1 MVYEEKRFFYHN
13 KYDTLSTYCFCNWI
27 NHLEKGTPLK
37 YKFKMP
43 KPSKAEK
50 HYHYRFQE
58 FHLGFQKDPLP
69 LPLSLTVPCYL

>member
-1 MVYEEKRFFYHN
+1 MVYEEKRFFYHD
-13 KYDTLSTYCFCNWI
+13 KYDTLSTYCFSNWI

-43 KPSKAEK
+43 NINHLKTEK

-58 FHLGFQKDPLP
+58 FHLGFQKDPPP
-69 LPLSLTVPCYL
+69 LPLS

>member
-1 MVYEEKRFFYHN
+1 MTNWLVIKSWFIVFRENYWKSINENTVWFMKKNDYFYHN

-43 KPSKAEK
+43 IYKPSKN
-50 HYHYRFQE
+50 
-58 FHLGFQKDPLP
+58 
-69 LPLSLTVPCYL
+69 

>member
-43 KPSKAEK
+43 KLSKN
-50 HYHYRFQE
+50 
-58 FHLGFQKDPLP
+58 
-69 LPLSLTVPCYL
+69 